1 MIGEL
6 LKNTEIPA
14 SIRKAHAFAAERHKG
29 QKRKGTKLPYISHPE
44 IVVYILSL
52 YEDDTELLTAA
63 MLHDV
68 VEDTYTTI
76 EEVYQVFGSRIGDL
90 VSELTVD
97 IAKKKLLGKKIYMA
111 DHINSMSSD
120 AFTIKLADRLH
131 NVLGLSDHR
140 IDDSFVKW
148 YWVETKYIINNLE
161 RRFYTETQKILINRI
176 EFFLDYLE
184 ISRQI

>member
-6 LKNTEIPA
+6 LKQTEIPA
-14 SIRKAHAFAAERHKG
+14 SIRKAHAFAAERHRG
-29 QKRKGTKLPYISHPE
+29 QKRKGTKEPYIIHPE

-52 YEDDTELLTAA
+52 YEEDTDLLTAA

-76 EEVYQVFGSRIGDL
+76 EEVYHVFGDRIGNL

-111 DHINSMSSD
+111 DHINSMSSE

-131 NVLGLSDHR
+131 NVLGLSDYR
-140 IDDSFVKW
+140 IKEDFVKW
-148 YWVETKYIINNLE
+148 YWIETKYMINNLK
-161 RRFYTETQKILINRI
+161 RRSYTKTQEILIDKI
-176 EFFLDYLE
+176 EFYLDYLE
-184 ISRQI
+184 IARQI